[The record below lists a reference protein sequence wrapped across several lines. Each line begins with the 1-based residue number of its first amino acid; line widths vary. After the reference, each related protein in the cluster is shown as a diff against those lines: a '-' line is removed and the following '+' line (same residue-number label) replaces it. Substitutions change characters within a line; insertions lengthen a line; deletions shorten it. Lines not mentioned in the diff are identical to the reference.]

1 MKSIRLKGQE
11 LADCMANDG
20 YPTDALMELLD
31 QVITG
36 MQEAARTKKF
46 PSLSS
51 MISSRKK
58 NPTTMNPKARSNSR

>member
-31 QVITG
+31 QVIK
-36 MQEAARTKKF
+36 ACKKRREPRNF
-46 PSLSS
+46 P
-51 MISSRKK
+51 RY
-58 NPTTMNPKARSNSR
+58 RQ